1 MKLLARARGLQ
12 ERIRPIMY
20 LVSRGRLGNVRTVEG
35 ECEPTTRGREV
46 LPVPNHYGIAPAS
59 KLSTREA
66 GRFIR
71 EGSKG
76 DKVMNKETIRFRL
89 LSYTRIIKQEQG
101 EVARIRARIAWFSWA
116 MEHKN

>member
-46 LPVPNHYGIAPAS
+46 LPVPNYYGIAPAS

-76 DKVMNKETIRFRL
+76 DK
-89 LSYTRIIKQEQG
+89 
-101 EVARIRARIAWFSWA
+101 
-116 MEHKN
+116 

>member
-1 MKLLARARGLQ
+1 MKLLARVCGLQ

-35 ECEPTTRGREV
+35 ECGPTTRGREV
-46 LPVPNHYGIAPAS
+46 LPVPNYYGIAPAS
-59 KLSTREA
+59 KLSTSLP

-76 DKVMNKETIRFRL
+76 GK
-89 LSYTRIIKQEQG
+89 
-101 EVARIRARIAWFSWA
+101 
-116 MEHKN
+116 

>member
-1 MKLLARARGLQ
+1 MNLLARAHGLQ

-46 LPVPNHYGIAPAS
+46 LLVPNYYGIAPAS

-66 GRFIR
+66 GRVILNLLR
-71 EGSKG
+71 DNWGLHSNSCKPGSIV
-76 DKVMNKETIRFRL
+76 DKL
-89 LSYTRIIKQEQG
+89 CLSLC
-101 EVARIRARIAWFSWA
+101 
-116 MEHKN
+116 